1 MQTAPPKKQVPNTS
15 ANLEKV
21 SAKPRSR
28 PASPASSAT
37 TLDKSQPQSSRAKNK
52 QRKPSTS
59 DRIPKGSEDQIKQY
73 NRYEC
78 LDEDMEA
85 DDSPA
90 DTNKQGRI
98 IKINN
103 KR

>member
-1 MQTAPPKKQVPNTS
+1 M
-15 ANLEKV
+15 
-21 SAKPRSR
+21 SAKTRSR
-28 PASPASSAT
+28 PPSPASSAT
-37 TLDKSQPQSSRAKNK
+37 TLDKSQPQSPGAKNK
-52 QRKPSTS
+52 QRKQSTS
-59 DRIPKGSEDQIKQY
+59 DHLPKGSEDQIKQN
-73 NRYEC
+73 NRYKC

-90 DTNKQGRI
+90 DTNKEGRI